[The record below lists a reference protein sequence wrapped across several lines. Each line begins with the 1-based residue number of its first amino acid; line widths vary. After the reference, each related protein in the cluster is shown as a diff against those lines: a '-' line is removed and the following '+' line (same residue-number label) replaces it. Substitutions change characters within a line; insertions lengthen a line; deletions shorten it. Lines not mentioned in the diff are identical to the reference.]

1 MAKFGKKEVIN
12 QTDKESSE
20 DLLFKALL
28 TGTEITR
35 EMAMSIPAVSKN
47 VEKISNTFAMIPFR
61 LFKETDNPETGK
73 KETVPV
79 DDDPRVKFLNDETG
93 DTLDSFQFK
102 KALCADYLMGQGGY
116 AYIEKLGNNVT
127 GLFYVEE
134 SKVSFTSGTDPIFK
148 TYRISVNG
156 KQYDDFD
163 FIKLLRNTKN
173 GYNGTGVQNEINK
186 LLQSAFELLKYQLN
200 ISITG
205 GTKKG
210 FLKSQKKL
218 SREAIEDLKKAWA
231 RLYSDGQENVIVLND
246 GIDFV
251 PASATPMEMQLN
263 ETRTTLSKEID
274 DVFQLP
280 PQDKDFYRF
289 AVQPIVKAFETA
301 LNRELLLEKE
311 KGTYYWAADTK
322 ELLRASIKERYDAY
336 KIAKETG
343 WLSLNEIR
351 YLEDM
356 EDIPGLDVIAMSL
369 GSVLLNTKTGDW
381 YVPNTGK
388 TLKQGGEE

>member
-12 QTDKESSE
+12 QTEKESPE

-61 LFKETDNPETGK
+61 LFKETYNSKTGK

-79 DDDPRVKFLNDETG
+79 DDDKRVKFLNDETG

-134 SKVSFTSGTDPIFK
+134 SKVGFTSGTDPIFK
-148 TYRISVNG
+148 SYRISVNG

-173 GYNGTGVQNEINK
+173 GYNGVGVQNEINK

-218 SREAIEDLKKAWA
+218 GREAIEDLKKAWA
-231 RLYSDGQENVIVLND
+231 RLYSDGQENVVVLND
-246 GIDFV
+246 GVDFL
-251 PASATPMEMQLN
+251 PASATPLEMQLN

-274 DVFQLP
+274 DVFQIP
-280 PQDKDFYRF
+280 SQDKDLYRF

-301 LNRELLLEKE
+301 LNRDLLLEKE

-351 YLEDM
+351 YFEDM

-381 YVPNTGK
+381 YVPNTGE